1 MILRGVRDRAR
12 VTFVDER
19 SPIGD
24 GNPITVTMLEM
35 YRTRTTL
42 DARTSI
48 AIVREP
54 EVSEPP
60 HTSAHHSIRSY
71 CSSKGV

>member
-19 SPIGD
+19 SLIGD

-42 DARTSI
+42 DAGTSI
-48 AIVREP
+48 VIIREP
-54 EVSEPP
+54 DVSEPP
-60 HTSAHHSIRSY
+60 HTSTHHSM
-71 CSSKGV
+71 KGWC

>member
-35 YRTRTTL
+35 YRTRMTL
-42 DARTSI
+42 DDAVTSI
-48 AIVREP
+48 VIV
-54 EVSEPP
+54 
-60 HTSAHHSIRSY
+60 
-71 CSSKGV
+71 

>member
-35 YRTRTTL
+35 YRTRMTL
-42 DARTSI
+42 DDAGTSI
-48 AIVREP
+48 VIVREL
-54 EVSEPP
+54 EVSESP
-60 HTSAHHSIRSY
+60 SY
-71 CSSKGV
+71 VRPSFDKKLL